1 MTTTGSDERDILTL
15 ALTGTRHSGPAT
27 PQTTPQI
34 DQLALAEDESEGGA
48 ERDVLLR
55 AGAWGAYRRAGYL
68 PLPAPEPPVP
78 APADARPACS
88 PAASEAVATLLRGRR
103 FDLLSEALAR
113 LRAAGLR
120 LPADTL
126 PLALS
131 SVGMTSELRAALIPA
146 LGERGRWLARFNPA
160 WAWASEPSDEAMDD
174 PARAQEAWDTGT
186 LRQRVAALRGMRRR
200 DPAAA
205 RDLLTAEWKREKA
218 EARATLLAALSV
230 NLSLEDEPLLTQA
243 LSDRS
248 EQARSVATDLL
259 MRLPASRLA
268 QATCRLLES
277 TLTLTGSSLN
287 AKLPTALESADEAG
301 EAGEAMRAMAL
312 AAFGGAEPELS
323 ALLARLQYIAPDH
336 WEAHFHRA
344 PDLLVK
350 GTEFS
355 RWRDEIL
362 SGWARATARAGS
374 APWAAAIWHGWL
386 HRYIIGVDPPSLPLS
401 ELLTGLAPLL
411 PPGTLQT
418 RALIEMVV
426 PSYKPSF
433 SLGQTLACL
442 PRPWNDD
449 VAISFLKVLGKTLD
463 ESDASK
469 PPPESWTGA
478 LPVAAAALPYR
489 HFARAREVC
498 AIADEQHRNLSRWKY
513 ALAEFTGS
521 LYLRERVIKEIPL

>member
-1 MTTTGSDERDILTL
+1 MTTTGSDERDILML
-15 ALTGTRHSGPAT
+15 ALAGTRHSGPAT

-248 EQARSVATDLL
+248 EQVRGAATELLLRLPTSQLSLRTSRHAEATLVFTNRTLDVSQSRDDGDDALLDLLALASNRDSGIEGRRILLSLQYVIPEYWETVFAATCEELIAATAQSHWRREFLRAWTVATVRFGSRRWASALWDAWLNIPEEAHMKQGLGNTYAPLVPLLPDDKLYALALTIIADPSACYSLSLADILSLLPAPWIATVADAYSDRLQIHVATRAERTETPRSVANDPWL
-259 MRLPASRLA
+259 R
-268 QATCRLLES
+268 
-277 TLTLTGSSLN
+277 SLY
-287 AKLPTALESADEAG
+287 
-301 EAGEAMRAMAL
+301 
-312 AAFGGAEPELS
+312 
-323 ALLARLQYIAPDH
+323 Q
-336 WEAHFHRA
+336 
-344 PDLLVK
+344 
-350 GTEFS
+350 
-355 RWRDEIL
+355 
-362 SGWARATARAGS
+362 
-374 APWAAAIWHGWL
+374 AAI
-386 HRYIIGVDPPSLPLS
+386 
-401 ELLTGLAPLL
+401 
-411 PPGTLQT
+411 
-418 RALIEMVV
+418 
-426 PSYKPSF
+426 
-433 SLGQTLACL
+433 
-442 PRPWNDD
+442 
-449 VAISFLKVLGKTLD
+449 
-463 ESDASK
+463 
-469 PPPESWTGA
+469 
-478 LPVAAAALPYR
+478 ALPYS
-489 HFARAREVC
+489 HFARAREAC
-498 AIADEQHRNLSRWKY
+498 DMPGSPDDYKWHRLKQY
-513 ALAEFTGS
+513 VAEFTGS
-521 LYLRERVIKEIPL
+521 LYLRERIIREIPL